1 MILVSEWRCWVLVF
15 RVQPV
20 IVLKAAFWIFWS
32 LLREV
37 DEMMGDQMVLAY
49 SMMGRSNVLYV
60 VMSVSL
66 LFFQCVDV
74 RSFRRLSVFF
84 ALVMVFV
91 WVEYFSLGSKVNPRM
106 VGLEVVGMGM
116 LLMWMF
122 RGLLYS
128 DGSGVMRVDV
138 VLVGLIC
145 SLLL

>member
-1 MILVSEWRCWVLVF
+1 MLVS

-20 IVLKAAFWIFWS
+20 IDLKTAFWIFWS
-32 LLREV
+32 LLRKV

-49 SMMGRSNVLYV
+49 SMMGKSNVLYV

-66 LFFQCVDV
+66 LFPQCVDV

-84 ALVMVFV
+84 ALVIVLSV
-91 WVEYFSLGSKVNPRM
+91 WVEYFSLGSKVKPKM
-106 VGLEVVGMGM
+106 VGLKVVGMGM
-116 LLMWMF
+116 LLMWIF

-138 VLVGLIC
+138 VLVGLIFR
-145 SLLL
+145 LLF

>member
-1 MILVSEWRCWVLVF
+1 MLVS

-37 DEMMGDQMVLAY
+37 DKMMVDQMVLAY

-66 LFFQCVDV
+66 LLLQCVNV

-84 ALVMVFV
+84 CFSDGVVCVGGVFS
-91 WVEYFSLGSKVNPRM
+91 FGSKVKLRM
-106 VGLEVVGMGM
+106 LGLEVVKMGM

-138 VLVGLIC
+138 VLVGLIFR
-145 SLLL
+145 LLF

>member
-1 MILVSEWRCWVLVF
+1 MLVS

-20 IVLKAAFWIFWS
+20 IVLKAAFWIFLS
-32 LLREV
+32 LLREM

-66 LFFQCVDV
+66 LFTQCVDV
-74 RSFRRLSVFF
+74 GSFRRLSVFF
-84 ALVMVFV
+84 ALVMVLSV
-91 WVEYFSLGSKVNPRM
+91 WMEYFSLGSKVKPRM
-106 VGLEVVGMGM
+106 VGLEVVRMGM

-128 DGSGVMRVDV
+128 DGSGVRIVDM
-138 VLVGLIC
+138 VLVGLIFR
-145 SLLL
+145 LLS

>member
-1 MILVSEWRCWVLVF
+1 MS

-60 VMSVSL
+60 VMSVFF
-66 LFFQCVDV
+66 LFPQCVDV

-84 ALVMVFV
+84 ALVMVLSV
-91 WVEYFSLGSKVNPRM
+91 RVEYFSLGSKVKPRM
-106 VGLEVVGMGM
+106 VGLEVVGMGV

-122 RGLLYS
+122 KGLLYS
-128 DGSGVMRVDV
+128 AGSGVMRVDV
-138 VLVGLIC
+138 VLAGLIC
-145 SLLL
+145 RLLL